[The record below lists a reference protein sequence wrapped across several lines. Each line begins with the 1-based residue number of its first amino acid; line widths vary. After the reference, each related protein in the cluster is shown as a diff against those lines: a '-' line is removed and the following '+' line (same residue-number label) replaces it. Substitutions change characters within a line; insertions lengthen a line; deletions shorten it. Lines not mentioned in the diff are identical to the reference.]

1 MLLLAAAYGW
11 ILHALWRTTRS
22 TPIALTAAAA
32 LTGLALVASVGNA
45 LSFTS
50 VSVGAGFLAGL
61 ATAHPIAEDASR
73 TRPDAHA
80 RGDRLAP

>member
-1 MLLLAAAYGW
+1 VA
-11 ILHALWRTTRS
+11 HPRS
-22 TPIALTAAAA
+22 TPIALTAGAA
-32 LTGLALVASVGNA
+32 LTGIALIASVGNA

-61 ATAHPIAEDASR
+61 ATAHPIADDSSR
-73 TRPDAHA
+73 TAPDARA

>member
-1 MLLLAAAYGW
+1 MLFRS
-11 ILHALWRTTRS
+11 HSLWRTARP

-32 LTGLALVASVGNA
+32 LTGLALVASVGDA

-61 ATAHPIAEDASR
+61 ATAHPIADDAAR
-73 TRPDAHA
+73 IAPDAHA